1 MNTIRDDIIA
11 ITTTLRADIT
21 AFRADMARRLETLEA
36 HALNFDQ
43 RLNTIHQGIATVNE
57 RALLL
62 RMGDSIPS
70 AKSLATADGRL
81 NTIRQESSYC
91 RRPQRSATGYWL
103 THNNGRQLQSPPLN
117 RCKKLASTRGP
128 GQLAALC

>member
-1 MNTIRDDIIA
+1 MNMMHTIRDDIIA

-21 AFRADMARRLETLEA
+21 AFRADMTRRLETLEA

-43 RLNTIHQGIATVNE
+43 RLNTIHQDIATVNE

-70 AKSLATADGRL
+70 AKSLATADGHPINL
-81 NTIRQESSYC
+81 NQRN
-91 RRPQRSATGYWL
+91 RRELHCCRSATG
-103 THNNGRQLQSPPLN
+103 
-117 RCKKLASTRGP
+117 
-128 GQLAALC
+128 